1 MREIEFRGYV
11 PDAQQFIYGYLMPD
25 NTIYQVYEPKKG
37 RCGIGTFSVVPE
49 SIGQYTGCRDVNGIK
64 IFENDIVK
72 EVYGSRY
79 YQVVYKEN
87 GFRCIHIWDWDDKHK
102 IINSLFKNQK
112 IYARNCE
119 IKEVCKKLLFV
130 IVPFIIGIAEFQTRT
145 GLNFSTSVSHAREL
159 TT

>member
-11 PDAQQFIYGYLMPD
+11 PDAEQFIYGYLMP
-25 NTIYQVYEPKKG
+25 NNAIYQVHEPKKG

-49 SIGQYTGCRDVNGIK
+49 SIGQCTGCRDVNGIK

-87 GFRCIHIWDWDDKHK
+87 GFTLDPVFIDGPFYQTWIKPKRLEVIG
-102 IINSLFKNQK
+102 NSYMKGEQKNEREEQTNNVFK
-112 IYARNCE
+112 RVCE
-119 IKEVCKKLLFV
+119 YLRRFL
-130 IVPFIIGIAEFQTRT
+130 
-145 GLNFSTSVSHAREL
+145 
-159 TT
+159 